1 MKRGL
6 TLEEI
11 QEGFRKLPVES
22 MHDVKSLTY
31 RTYKELLVRSKIMS
45 LLKTYEQFDVVKN
58 RLTVDYD
65 DTFSNDELINIYNE
79 QYNVYM
85 DDRKN

>member
-6 TLEEI
+6 ILEEI
-11 QEGFRKLPVES
+11 QEGFRKLPVEQ

-31 RTYKELLVRSKIMS
+31 RTYKELLVRSKVMN
-45 LLKTYEQFDVVKN
+45 LLKVYEQFDIVKN

-65 DTFSNDELINIYNE
+65 DTFSNEELINIYNE

>member
-6 TLEEI
+6 TPEEI

-31 RTYKELLVRSKIMS
+31 RTYKELLVRSKVMN
-45 LLKTYEQFDVVKN
+45 LLKVYEQFDIVEN

-65 DTFSNDELINIYNE
+65 NTFSNEELINIYNE
-79 QYNVYM
+79 QYSI
-85 DDRKN
+85 KNY

>member
-11 QEGFRKLPVES
+11 QEGFRKLPVEP

-31 RTYKELLVRSKIMS
+31 RTYKELLVRSKVMN
-45 LLKTYEQFDVVKN
+45 LLKVYEQFDIVEN

-65 DTFSNDELINIYNE
+65 NTFSNEELINIYNE
-79 QYNVYM
+79 QYSIKKY
-85 DDRKN
+85 